1 MIGITWH
8 PLAKRELFEA
18 SAYYEGESKGLG
30 DVFLD
35 AIHHGIERLK
45 LHPRTGREI
54 LGEIRW
60 FLVGRFPYS
69 LVYRIDADGRQ
80 ERLFILAVAHQKR
93 RPRYWAG
100 RP

>member
-8 PLAKRELFEA
+8 PLAKRELFGA
-18 SAYYEGESKGLG
+18 SAYYEGESMGLG

-35 AIHHGIERLK
+35 AIQHGIERLK

-54 LGEIRW
+54 LAEIRW

-69 LVYRIDADGRQ
+69 LVYRIDTDGLQ
-80 ERLFILAVAHQKR
+80 ERLFILAVAHQNR

-100 RP
+100 RT